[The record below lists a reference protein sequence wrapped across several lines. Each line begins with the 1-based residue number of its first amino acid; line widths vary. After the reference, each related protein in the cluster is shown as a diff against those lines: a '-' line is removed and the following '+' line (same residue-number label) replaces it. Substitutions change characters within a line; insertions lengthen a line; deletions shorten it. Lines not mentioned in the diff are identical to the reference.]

1 MNNEK
6 NIKILLGRNYYPLEI
21 EAKPSYR
28 DSSGNLCMKSILVD
42 LAEKY
47 KGLSDDDIIQKL
59 KVLKNQYTE
68 ADKLSNRLCKRIG
81 ELDQDDI
88 LDNDACALQE
98 YEQALD
104 NLDITYDKMVRN
116 LIDRQIL
123 TNAFALNNGASP
135 EDIVHLSSVRVF
147 FHDFKL
153 DNVDEKSNEILS
165 EYLYEDYCTKYDLII
180 DLAHSLF
187 QFLHSGQ
194 IIRNS
199 NYLPTLSQIAEKQG
213 LHVVEP
219 NDYPGIEELGNIF
232 KEFANLY
239 LNNCWPSEQV
249 TSSYFLR
256 VLYGKIDDMK
266 SKLQFPPYGVALAF
280 DYEDEGQRV
289 LPWSGNLSD
298 KAVMKYRKIMHD
310 YAGKD
315 KSKVFQAILGAYC
328 NGFFNDIPVYKQASL
343 EFSPVTF
350 SASTYSDYVTKKIMG
365 SPKKKGFCRFLEYGY
380 SRYGNLEED
389 IKDENFFLI
398 YKELKD
404 AWLL

>member
-1 MNNEK
+1 MENEK
-6 NIKILLGRNYYPLEI
+6 YIKISLGCDYYLLEI

-47 KGLSDDDIIQKL
+47 KGLSDDDKIKKL
-59 KVLKNQYTE
+59 KELKDQYIEDDNLHTKQRE
-68 ADKLSNRLCKRIG
+68 RIR
-81 ELDQDDI
+81 ELDQVDRSE
-88 LDNDACALQE
+88 NDVCALQE
-98 YEQALD
+98 WEQALD
-104 NLDITYDKMVRN
+104 KEGETYGKMIRN
-116 LIDRQIL
+116 LTDRQIL

-135 EDIVHLSSVRVF
+135 EDIIHLSISRVF
-147 FHDFKL
+147 FHDFIL
-153 DNVDEKSNEILS
+153 DNDDEKSNEILS
-165 EYLYEDYCTKYDLII
+165 YYLGDSYCAKLNLTI
-180 DLAHSLF
+180 DILRSYF

-194 IIRNS
+194 IIDNS
-199 NYLPTLSQIAEKQG
+199 NFIPTLSQIAERQG
-213 LHVVEP
+213 LRVIKP
-219 NDYPGIEELGNIF
+219 DGYQGIDDWEKSF
-232 KEFANLY
+232 YDFAYRY
-239 LNNCWPSEQV
+239 LDKCWPSEHV
-249 TSSYFLR
+249 TSSGFLKA
-256 VLYGKIDDMK
+256 LHGKIDEMK

-328 NGFFNDIPVYKQASL
+328 NGFFNDIPIYKQARL
-343 EFSPVTF
+343 EFSPVKF

>member
-28 DSSGNLCMKSILVD
+28 ESSGNLCMKSILVD

-47 KGLSDDDIIQKL
+47 KGFSDDDIIQKL

-68 ADKLSNRLCKRIG
+68 ADNLSNRLCKRIG

-135 EDIVHLSSVRVF
+135 EDIIHLSISRVF
-147 FHDFKL
+147 FHDFIL
-153 DNVDEKSNEILS
+153 DNDDEKSNEILS
-165 EYLYEDYCTKYDLII
+165 YYLGDSYCAKLNLTI
-180 DLAHSLF
+180 DILRSYF

-194 IIRNS
+194 IIDNS
-199 NYLPTLSQIAEKQG
+199 NYIPTLSQIAERQG
-213 LHVVEP
+213 LRVIKP
-219 NDYPGIEELGNIF
+219 DGYQGIDDWEKSF
-232 KEFANLY
+232 YDFAYRY
-239 LNNCWPSEQV
+239 LDKCWPSEHV
-249 TSSYFLR
+249 TSSGFLKA
-256 VLYGKIDDMK
+256 LHGKIDEMK

-328 NGFFNDIPVYKQASL
+328 NGFFNDIPVYKQACL

-350 SASTYSDYVTKKIMG
+350 SASTYSDYITKKIMG
-365 SPKKKGFCRFLEYGY
+365 SPKKKGVCRFLEYGY

-389 IKDENFFLI
+389 IKGENFFLI